1 MKSKPLTVRFGGASF
16 SACLLVEFKRTDPS
30 HPWIKMHNISLSIL
44 A

>member
-30 HPWIKMHNISLSIL
+30 HP
-44 A
+44 